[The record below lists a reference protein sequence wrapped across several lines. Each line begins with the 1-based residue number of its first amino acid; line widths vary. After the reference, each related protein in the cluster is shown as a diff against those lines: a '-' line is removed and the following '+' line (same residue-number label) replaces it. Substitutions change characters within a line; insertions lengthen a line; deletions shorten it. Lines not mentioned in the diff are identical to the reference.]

1 MGPSFDF
8 ATAQQIIFG
17 AGKANTIATHAKEL
31 GERALVITG
40 KSSARVQSLV
50 KEWQAAG
57 FVGAALVAS
66 GEPTAQDAIEGTAT
80 AREAKCDFIIAI
92 GGGSV
97 IDTGKAIA
105 ALLTNPG
112 DPLDYLE
119 VVGRG
124 QPLRIA
130 SAPLIAAPTTAGT
143 GAEVTRN
150 AVLAVPEK
158 QIKVSLRSPTMLPR
172 VALID
177 PELTYSLP
185 PASTAS
191 TGLDALTQNIEPFVS
206 NQANPLTDGIA
217 SEGIR
222 AAARGLQRAVLD
234 GKDSA
239 ARCDMALASLCG
251 GLALANAKLGAVHG
265 FAGVIGGMY
274 PIPHGVVCARL
285 LPYVMATNVAAV
297 TARDPV
303 STYRAR
309 YNQVAQLLTGDP
321 KATAHDGVDWVQSLC
336 ATLDIPPLSAYG
348 VTPADFEQIVAKSK
362 QASSMKGNPIVLS
375 DQELH
380 TILTAA
386 L

>member
-1 MGPSFDF
+1 
-8 ATAQQIIFG
+8 
-17 AGKANTIATHAKEL
+17 L
-31 GERALVITG
+31 
-40 KSSARVQSLV
+40 RV
-50 KEWQAAG
+50 
-57 FVGAALVAS
+57 
-66 GEPTAQDAIEGTAT
+66 
-80 AREAKCDFIIAI
+80 
-92 GGGSV
+92 
-97 IDTGKAIA
+97 
-105 ALLTNPG
+105 
-112 DPLDYLE
+112 
-119 VVGRG
+119 
-124 QPLRIA
+124 A

-172 VALID
+172 IAFVD

-185 PASTAS
+185 PAITAS
-191 TGLDALTQNIEPFVS
+191 TGLDALTQCIEPYVS
-206 NQANPLTDGIA
+206 NQANALTDGIA

-222 AAARGLQRAVLD
+222 AAARGLQRAFLD
-234 GKDSA
+234 GNDSA

-309 YNQVAQLLTGDP
+309 YNHIAYLLTGDP
-321 KATAHDGVDWVQSLC
+321 KATAHDGVDWVQALC
-336 ATLDIPPLSAYG
+336 AALDIPPLSAYD
-348 VTPADFEQIVAKSK
+348 VTPADFDQIIAKSK

-380 TILTAA
+380 NILAAA